1 MITEKVTIIMPAYN
15 SGKYIADTI
24 KSVLSQQYAY
34 WELLIIDD
42 GSTDNTREVVQT
54 FKDGRIK
61 MFAQPNAGVSA
72 ARNNGLEQMSG
83 SFFCF
88 YIVCTL
94 RESC

>member
-1 MITEKVTIIMPAYN
+1 MITEKVSIIMPAYN
-15 SGKYIADTI
+15 VGKYIADTI

-61 MFAQPNAGVSA
+61 MFTQPTQL
-72 ARNNGLEQMSG
+72 RNFIKLNVTYSER
-83 SFFCF
+83 
-88 YIVCTL
+88 IV
-94 RESC
+94 